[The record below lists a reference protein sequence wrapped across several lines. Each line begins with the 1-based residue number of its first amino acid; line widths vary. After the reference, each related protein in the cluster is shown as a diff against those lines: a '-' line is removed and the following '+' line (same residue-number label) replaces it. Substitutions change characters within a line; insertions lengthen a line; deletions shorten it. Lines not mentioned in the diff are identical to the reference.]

1 MAECFLVQRGG
12 VPLNFKVVG
21 NPKPDSPK
29 ENMLWVDTEKVAA
42 WTFRASQPEAPEE
55 GLIWFRLADFSEAP
69 FNALRKNELEVYV
82 FAAQKYS
89 GGSWED
95 VAVEIYQGGQWK
107 PFWDGTLFYM
117 GNRYEEHTG
126 GWTGRRMS
134 FGETTIS
141 ATGSYYNDYGHG
153 SIYNLKGVDV
163 TKYNTLTVN
172 ITTAIISNNEAH
184 FGLSASP
191 GGNFAA
197 SARITATG
205 TMDLDIT
212 NLKGSYYFL
221 FRTDDTYTSATTTV
235 AFDTIR
241 LRNR

>member
-1 MAECFLVQRGG
+1 MAECFLVQSGG
-12 VPLNFKVVG
+12 APLNFKVVG
-21 NPKPDSPK
+21 NPRPTNPK
-29 ENMLWVDTEKVAA
+29 ENMLWVDTDDVDV
-42 WTFRASQPEAPEE
+42 WTFRAARPEVPKE
-55 GLIWFRLADFSEAP
+55 GMIWFLISDFSEAP
-69 FNALRKNELEVYV
+69 FNALRKNELQVYV
-82 FAAQKYS
+82 YGAQKYV

-117 GNRYEEHTG
+117 GNRYEDQTG
-126 GWTGRRMS
+126 GWAGRRMS

-141 ATGSYYNDYGHG
+141 ATGSYYNDLGHG

-163 TKYNTLTVN
+163 TNYNTLTVN
-172 ITTAIISNNEAH
+172 ITTAIISSNGAH
-184 FGLSASP
+184 FGLSTAPNGS
-191 GGNFAA
+191 FAA
-197 SARITATG
+197 SASIAATG

-212 NLKGSYYFL
+212 GLKGEYYFL
-221 FRTDDTYTSATTTV
+221 FKTEDHATSATTTV